1 MPPAALAPE
10 PYRRHT
16 IRIHTAWLK
25 ARIQSVSA
33 FASNTF
39 VTVAP
44 ANTPLP
50 YVLIHPMDGTDL
62 ADRLAGP
69 NLVQNPRFVIHSVG
83 KTYNSCAWA
92 AEHVKAVLVVSGLGV
107 IPTITGELAG
117 RVWYSVPQPVQTD
130 DDVTP
135 PYLYHTS
142 ECGFESTPTA

>member
-1 MPPAALAPE
+1 M
-10 PYRRHT
+10 
-16 IRIHTAWLK
+16 RIHTAWLK
-25 ARIQSVSA
+25 ARIQSIPA

-69 NLVQNPRFVIHSVG
+69 SAIQNPRFVIHSVG

-92 AEHVKAVLVVSGLGV
+92 AEQVKAVLIVAGIGV
-107 IPTITGELAG
+107 TPTITGELAG

-135 PYLYHTS
+135 SLLYHTS
-142 ECGFESTPTA
+142 EVGFESTPTA